1 MSSTT
6 NADGKSGGGASGGGD
21 VVGRLSQMS
30 NRTNLMVID
39 ATFRALPKD
48 AAGCDAGYFEA
59 AAEVRALARRMRQAA
74 LDFQATIM
82 EPEAAE

>member
-1 MSSTT
+1 MSRTT

-39 ATFRALPKD
+39 ATFRALPKGNAD
-48 AAGCDAGYFEA
+48 GETGYLEA

-74 LDFQATIM
+74 LDFQATVM
-82 EPEAAE
+82 APEAAE

>member
-39 ATFRALPKD
+39 ATFRALPKGD
-48 AAGCDAGYFEA
+48 TGYFEA

>member
-6 NADGKSGGGASGGGD
+6 NADGKSGGTSGGGD

-39 ATFRALPKD
+39 ATFRALPKGN
-48 AAGCDAGYFEA
+48 AGCDGGYLEA

-82 EPEAAE
+82 EPEAVD

>member
-6 NADGKSGGGASGGGD
+6 NADGKSGGDD
-21 VVGRLSQMS
+21 VAGRLSQMS

-39 ATFRALPKD
+39 ATFRALPKTGD
-48 AAGCDAGYFEA
+48 GYADA

-74 LDFQATIM
+74 LDFQATIR
-82 EPEAAE
+82 EPEPAE

>member
-6 NADGKSGGGASGGGD
+6 NADGKSGGGD

-48 AAGCDAGYFEA
+48 DAGYAEA

-82 EPEAAE
+82 EPEAAD